1 MPVKNINHRERIRY
15 DTEGIKQRDG
25 TEYRCRST
33 AAE

>member
-25 TEYRCRST
+25 TEYDQVLVH
-33 AAE
+33 